1 MKQIEFSKINGKID
15 DVGALHAWVDR
26 NLKWLMNGRHALVLK
41 KAVRKRSIA
50 QNRLMWL
57 WFSYLESE
65 TGQPA
70 QDIHD
75 YYCLK
80 FLPRDV
86 IDLSTGVLTRVG
98 GHTSTLSTQAFTDF
112 LNRVHSDAATE
123 LGILLPSPD
132 DPAWSEFED
141 EYNAKLKDCR

>member
-1 MKQIEFSKINGKID
+1 MAKVHTITLTKNGEQVFYDKEPAAVISS
-15 DVGALHAWVDR
+15 LS
-26 NLKWLMNGRHALVLK
+26 NGRYTVTITK
-41 KAVRKRSIA
+41 SKEPRSLD
-50 QNRLMWL
+50 QNALMWL
-57 WFSYLESE
+57 WFTCLESE

-123 LGILLPSPD
+123 LGITLPSPD

-141 EYNAKLKDCR
+141 EYNAKLKDFR